1 MPRSRLLLA
10 ALAVPVALAAPA
22 TSLGAQALDIHEWP
36 VPWPQTFT
44 RDPYVAPDG
53 RVWIC
58 GMNGNYVTVMDT
70 TTGQFRRYDLP
81 EPANPHNLIVDAKGF
96 VWYAGNR
103 GAHIGR
109 LDPASGQVTQY
120 PMPDPAAR
128 DPHTLAWDPAGDI
141 WFTVQ
146 GGNFIG
152 KLTVATGTVRLVP
165 VPTARARPYGIVV
178 APSGQPW
185 IALFG
190 TNKLATVD
198 PASFALREVTL
209 PRAEAR
215 VRRLVLTSDGRVW
228 YADWAG
234 GYLGV
239 YDPRSGAF
247 DEWRAP
253 AAGQSRPYAL
263 QVDARDRLWLVET
276 GVQPNSMVGF
286 DPATRAFFGGTPI
299 PSGAG
304 TVRHMVYDPEVHAIW
319 FGTDANT
326 LGRARLP

>member
-1 MPRSRLLLA
+1 MTPWRSLILVA
-10 ALAVPVALAAPA
+10 AFPAVL
-22 TSLGAQALDIHEWP
+22 SAQTLDIREWP
-36 VPWPQTFT
+36 VPWAQTFT
-44 RDPYVAPDG
+44 RDPDVAPDG

-58 GMNGNYVTVMDT
+58 GMNGNYLAVMDT
-70 TTGQFRRYDLP
+70 ASGEFRRYDLP
-81 EPANPHNLIVDAKGF
+81 EPANPHNLIVDDRGA
-96 VWYAGNR
+96 VWYSGNR

-109 LDPASGQVTQY
+109 LDPATGAVTQY

-146 GGNFIG
+146 GGNFVG
-152 KLTVATGTVRLVP
+152 KLTVATGAVRLIAVP
-165 VPTARARPYGIVV
+165 APNARPYGIIV
-178 APSGQPW
+178 APDGRPW

-198 PASFALREVTL
+198 PATFALHEVEL
-209 PRAEAR
+209 PRADAR
-215 VRRLVLTSDGRVW
+215 SRRLGLTTDGRVW
-228 YADWAG
+228 YGDWAA

-239 YDPRSGAF
+239 YDPEAGTF
-247 DEWRAP
+247 DEWRMP
-253 AAGQSRPYAL
+253 AGERSRPYAL
-263 QVDARDRLWLVET
+263 AIDARDRIWMVET
-276 GVQPNSMVGF
+276 GVQPNRLVGF
-286 DPATRAFFGGTPI
+286 DPARREFFAATDI

-304 TVRHMVYDPEVHAIW
+304 TVRHMVFAARQNAIW

>member
-1 MPRSRLLLA
+1 MTRWRLLVA
-10 ALAVPVALAAPA
+10 ALAFPAAV
-22 TSLGAQALDIHEWP
+22 GAQSVEIKEWD
-36 VPWPQTFT
+36 VPWERTFT

-70 TTGQFRRYDLP
+70 TTGEFKRYDLP
-81 EPANPHNLIVDAKGF
+81 SPANPHNLIVDKQGF

-109 LDPASGQVTQY
+109 LDPASGQITQY
-120 PMPDPAAR
+120 PMPDSAAR
-128 DPHTLAWDPAGDI
+128 DPHTLMWDPAGDI

-146 GGNFIG
+146 GGNFVG
-152 KLTVATGTVRLVP
+152 KLTVATGAVRLIA
-165 VPTARARPYGIVV
+165 VPTPNARPYGIVV
-178 APSGQPW
+178 EPSGRPW

-198 PASFALREVTL
+198 PKSFELREIAL

-215 VRRLVLTSDGRVW
+215 VRRLELTSDGRVW
-228 YADWAG
+228 YADWAA

-239 YDPRSGAF
+239 YHPPTQAF

-253 AAGQSRPYAL
+253 SAERSRPYAL
-263 QVDARDRLWLVET
+263 SVDARDRLWLVET
-276 GVQPNSMVGF
+276 GIQPNQMVGF
-286 DPATRAFFGGTPI
+286 DPATKQFFGATAI

-304 TVRHMVYDPEVHAIW
+304 TVRHMVYDPKVHAIW

>member
-1 MPRSRLLLA
+1 MTIWRSV
-10 ALAVPVALAAPA
+10 ALAVLVFPPALAGQ
-22 TSLGAQALDIHEWP
+22 TVDVREWP

-44 RDPYVAPDG
+44 RDPGVAPDG
-53 RVWIC
+53 GVWIC
-58 GMNGNYVTVMDT
+58 GMNGNYVAVMDT
-70 TTGQFRRYDLP
+70 ATGQFTRFALP
-81 EPANPHNLIVDAKGF
+81 SPANPHNLIVDAAGS
-96 VWYAGNR
+96 VWYSGNR

-109 LDPASGQVTQY
+109 LDPATGQITQY

-146 GGNFIG
+146 GGNFVG
-152 KLTVATGTVRLVP
+152 KLTVATGAVRLIA
-165 VPTARARPYGIVV
+165 VPTPNARPYGIIV
-178 APSGQPW
+178 APDGRPW

-198 PASFALREVTL
+198 PGSLALREITL

-215 VRRLVLTSDGRVW
+215 PRRIGRTTDGRVW
-228 YADWAG
+228 YGDWAE

-239 YDPRSGAF
+239 YDPATGAF
-247 DEWRAP
+247 SEWRAP
-253 AAGQSRPYAL
+253 AAERSRPYAL
-263 QVDARDRLWLVET
+263 AVDGRDRVWIVET
-276 GVQPNSMVGF
+276 GVQPNRLVGF
-286 DPATRAFFGGTPI
+286 DSGTETFFGATDI

-304 TVRHMVYDPEVHAIW
+304 TVRHMVFDPRQNAIW